1 MGRLKFCGRLTFFLQ
16 ECGLTLRM
24 PHKLSCVS
32 LALPLIPP
40 RCTPHHSCLYSTPP
54 EWCHLPCGLDEHQA
68 DANIILYK
76 PKNYYFFTVYPKY
89 FSTLISSIKLAKRD
103 DSSQN
108 CPYSVTTA
116 YVTVS
121 AFPNKSILP
130 KGPTEYKV
138 PRSGHLW
145 VYHHLKVRAGHRR
158 ELEARGWGLPPS
170 LIVKQTGGLSP
181 LKYIS
186 QGKERWTSP
195 LNLKLQNVNTTLDKR

>member
-16 ECGLTLRM
+16 ECGLTPRM

-40 RCTPHHSCLYSTPP
+40 RCTTHHSGLYFTPP

-76 PKNYYFFTVYPKY
+76 PKNYCFFTVYPKY

-130 KGPTEYKV
+130 KGPSTKTPEV
-138 PRSGHLW
+138 VTSGCTIIW
-145 VYHHLKVRAGHRR
+145 RWEQG
-158 ELEARGWGLPPS
+158 
-170 LIVKQTGGLSP
+170 TGGS
-181 LKYIS
+181 
-186 QGKERWTSP
+186 W
-195 LNLKLQNVNTTLDKR
+195 KLGVGDFHPVSLWNRQVAFHP